1 MDLDGTQW
9 DRVAFM
15 FVGLIVFG
23 FASCCLGLFGDACGF
38 ETALKYSRIVL
49 LGREWK
55 GENGIE
61 RRLDERGGG

>member
-9 DRVAFM
+9 GRIVFV

-23 FASCCLGLFGDACGF
+23 FASCCFGLFGDACGF
-38 ETALKYSRIVL
+38 KTAFKYSQIVP
-49 LGREWK
+49 LGCGWK

-61 RRLDERGGG
+61 RRLDERDGG